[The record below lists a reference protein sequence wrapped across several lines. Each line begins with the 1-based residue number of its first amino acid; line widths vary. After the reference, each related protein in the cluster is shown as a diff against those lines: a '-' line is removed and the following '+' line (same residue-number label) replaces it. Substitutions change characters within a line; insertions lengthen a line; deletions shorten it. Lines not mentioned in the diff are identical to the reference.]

1 MNPSTP
7 HHRGLRA
14 APTGKRL
21 ATFAIALLLT
31 ALSQPAAAEE
41 SVIPHVS
48 NQAQQSYGY
57 EYRHAV
63 PHKAFAIAPGGGWS
77 WRSGAADPDAA
88 AAAAI
93 DACAQHTAQ
102 PCVAYD
108 VDGEIVLD
116 RDTWP
121 TLWRPYP
128 SAEEAAARPVGTGR
142 GQRFPDLTFR
152 DRDNGHHTL
161 SDLQGK
167 VVIVHFWG
175 SWCPPCMREFPSLLQ
190 FQEQLKESLGDEVRM
205 VLLQAREPFTDS
217 LRWAKRND
225 FDALPLYDSCIED
238 EEASSFSTIGGDEIP
253 DRALAPVFPSS
264 YVLDR
269 NGIILFRHKGPIHD
283 WSEYLPFFRDVV
295 DNTPP

>member
-1 MNPSTP
+1 MTDTNLQKRRERS
-7 HHRGLRA
+7 GVIRA
-14 APTGKRL
+14 LPFL
-21 ATFAIALLLT
+21 FAL
-31 ALSQPAAAEE
+31 ALSPATAEE
-41 SVIPHVS
+41 SAIPHVS
-48 NQAQQSYGY
+48 KQAKQSYGY

-88 AAAAI
+88 AQAAI
-93 DACAQHTAQ
+93 EACAQHTAQ

-108 VDGEIVLD
+108 IDGEIVLD

-128 SAEEAAARPVGTGR
+128 SAEEAATRPVGTGHGER
-142 GQRFPDLTFR
+142 LPNLAFR
-152 DRDNGHHTL
+152 DRDGQPKTL
-161 SDLQGK
+161 ADFHGQ

-190 FQEQLKESLGDEVRM
+190 FQADVKQALGDEVAM
-205 VLLQAREPFTDS
+205 VLLQTGEPFKDS
-217 LRWAKRND
+217 LRWATRND
-225 FDALPLYDSCIED
+225 FAALPLYDSGIND
-238 EEASSFSTIGGDEIP
+238 GDQTQLTTADGQTLP

-269 NGIILFRHKGPIHD
+269 NGVILLRHKGPIHD
-283 WSEYLPFFRDVV
+283 WSEYLPFFRDLVV
-295 DNTPP
+295 ETSR